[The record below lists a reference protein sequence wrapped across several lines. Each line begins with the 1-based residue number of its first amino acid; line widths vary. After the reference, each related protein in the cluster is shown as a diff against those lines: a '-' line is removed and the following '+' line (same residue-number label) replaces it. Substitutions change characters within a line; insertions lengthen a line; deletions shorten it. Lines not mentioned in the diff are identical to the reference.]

1 MPERRDALKQLLQG
15 VVIDAQL
22 FADRLFCEYFQR
34 ILYCVFRAAVPQGK
48 ADLVIRSFIQRD
60 PQAFLIVI
68 PFMQVT
74 AFQRDKMVWM
84 RQPGMSAQP
93 VECFTDC
100 FVRTFPQ
107 RIVSLKIHKP
117 ADTRLPFMLFR
128 KLFGFPESFLFRK
141 VHDVLP
147 GIRSPEIVVCDM
159 PFVHSGFTRQYPL
172 VSRASRPSPTMF
184 RRMVQKSSWKS
195 AMIMFTSRSV

>member
-1 MPERRDALKQLLQG
+1 MNCYSGLIAIFVKKAFDMKKLALTVCAL
-15 VVIDAQL
+15 
-22 FADRLFCEYFQR
+22 
-34 ILYCVFRAAVPQGK
+34 AVC
-48 ADLVIRSFIQRD
+48 L
-60 PQAFLIVI
+60 
-68 PFMQVT
+68 
-74 AFQRDKMVWM
+74 
-84 RQPGMSAQP
+84 GMSAQP
-93 VECFTDC
+93 GECFTDC

-147 GIRSPEIVVCDM
+147 GIRSPEIVVCDIQ
-159 PFVHSGFTRQYPL
+159 FVHSGFTRQYPL

>member
-1 MPERRDALKQLLQG
+1 
-15 VVIDAQL
+15 
-22 FADRLFCEYFQR
+22 
-34 ILYCVFRAAVPQGK
+34 
-48 ADLVIRSFIQRD
+48 
-60 PQAFLIVI
+60 
-68 PFMQVT
+68 
-74 AFQRDKMVWM
+74 MVWM
-84 RQPGMSAQP
+84 RQPGMPAQP
-93 VECFTDC
+93 GECFADC

-107 RIVSLKIHKP
+107 RIVSLTTHKP
-117 ADTRLPFMLFR
+117 ADTRLPFMPFR

-147 GIRSPEIVVCDM
+147 GIRSPEIAVCDI
-159 PFVHSGFTRQYPL
+159 PFFHSGFTRQYPL